1 MIAWKYIN
9 KPSATILVLQDYTTM
24 REIINITPQETKEL
38 YDRMFSPGSRT
49 MTGLPASWNPQAGEE
64 RMINCLDT
72 LDVIQERYR
81 QAVEYMSWFEPA
93 WATLSDVEQ
102 LVLREFYMN
111 DSLRSGATVRLQE
124 RLNFSERQIQ
134 RIKEK
139 ALRRLSTLLFGK

>member
-9 KPSATILVLQDYTTM
+9 KPSATILVLQDYSTM

-38 YDRMFSPGSRT
+38 YDRMLSPGSRT

-64 RMINCLDT
+64 RMIKCLDT

-93 WATLSDVEQ
+93 WATLSNVEQ
-102 LVLREFYMN
+102 QILREFYMGDN
-111 DSLRSGATVRLQE
+111 RRSGASARLQLELNYSEAHVE
-124 RLNFSERQIQ
+124 RLRH
-134 RIKEK
+134 K
-139 ALRRLSTLLFGK
+139 ALSRLSHLLFGK